1 LVLCVSPIP
10 LSRVSLTISDKVSSS
25 KSIKDEDLKALIGKP
40 LRESKKSKKS
50 KAAAAETK
58 A

>member
-1 LVLCVSPIP
+1 
-10 LSRVSLTISDKVSSS
+10 LTISDKVSSS